1 MKFFDRADET
11 RLFEGLAKRKSKKMV
26 ALFGRR
32 RIGKTTLLKK
42 AYPNA
47 RYFFVDTRS
56 SETLLKDFSSQIF
69 EGSFDNWEGFFRAL
83 FRLQEVVIFDEFQNF
98 MRVDQSVFS
107 VLQKVWDENSGK
119 GLLILCGSC
128 VGMMKRIFLDDKAP
142 LFGRCDYKVE
152 LNQFRFRDALEMM
165 RSFGY
170 SFEEALEWYSVLG
183 GIPQYLWLLEERT
196 SFEKK
201 IRELF
206 FDRFSPLREEGKN
219 LLIGE
224 FGTEHPGYFSV
235 LEAIGY
241 FERDAG
247 EIVDRTGMERTKA
260 MKYLS
265 ELTNSYGIIERVE
278 NLLSRSKRGL
288 RYAIQDNFLSFW
300 MKYIYSRQ
308 NAVEFDSEQALIY
321 TIENLEEYIGRTF
334 ESTVKSLIPD
344 LYRAEKI
351 PFLPERVG
359 KHWGK
364 IPGTRDKTYEIDLI
378 GESSDRILVFECKW
392 RKAPVG
398 PEVAEELIEKMQ
410 YIPDK
415 RVKVPVIISKSG
427 FKGNMPKEVLLI
439 DLRDLEEST
448 G

>member
-1 MKFFDRADET
+1 M
-11 RLFEGLAKRKSKKMV
+11 L
-26 ALFGRR
+26 
-32 RIGKTTLLKK
+32 
-42 AYPNA
+42 
-47 RYFFVDTRS
+47 
-56 SETLLKDFSSQIF
+56 
-69 EGSFDNWEGFFRAL
+69 
-83 FRLQEVVIFDEFQNF
+83 
-98 MRVDQSVFS
+98 
-107 VLQKVWDENSGK
+107 
-119 GLLILCGSC
+119 
-128 VGMMKRIFLDDKAP
+128 
-142 LFGRCDYKVE
+142 
-152 LNQFRFRDALEMM
+152 

-183 GIPQYLWLLEERT
+183 GIPQYLWLLEERA

-206 FDRFSPLREEGKN
+206 FDRFAPLREEGKN

-235 LEAIGY
+235 LEAVGY
-241 FERDAG
+241 FDRDAG

-265 ELTNSYGIIERVE
+265 ELTNSYGIIGRVE
-278 NLLSRSKRGL
+278 NLLSKSKRGL
-288 RYAIQDNFLSFW
+288 RYTIQDNFLSFW

-308 NAVEFDSEQALIY
+308 NAVEFDSERALSY
-321 TIENLEEYIGRTF
+321 TIENLGEYVGRAF
-334 ESTVKSLIPD
+334 ESTVKSLVPD
-344 LYRAEKI
+344 LYKSKKI

-392 RKAPVG
+392 RKDPAG
-398 PEVAEELIEKMQ
+398 PEVAEYLIEKMQ

-427 FKGNMPKEVLLI
+427 FKANMPKEVLLI
-439 DLRDLEEST
+439 DLHDLEKST